1 MIMKHS
7 NKHLQNLY
15 RNLGKTTLT
24 LVGLIGSTASQA
36 CPAEAYTGQICT
48 TAATFCPAGDDN
60 AYIQPAGQLLNV
72 NEYQALFAVIGYT
85 YGGNG
90 STNFNLPDLRG
101 RSTVGTGQGAGLQNV
116 TLGQKRGNESIT
128 LTQAQMPT
136 HSHTATYNPTGG
148 GATVTVAIPVSSNT
162 GPNTQTAPDASHN
175 YLAGS
180 PGAGGSAAAI
190 WSSTMSQATTIQGVT
205 GTVTGSTG
213 TVSVGVAGGSTA
225 FTALPPQMGMTYCIA
240 TRGLFPIKPN

>member
-1 MIMKHS
+1 MKHS
-7 NKHLQNLY
+7 NKHVQNLY
-15 RNLGKTTLT
+15 RNLCKTTLT
-24 LVGLIGSTASQA
+24 LAGLVSSTASHA

-48 TAATFCPAGDDN
+48 TAATFCPAGDGND
-60 AYIQPAGQLLNV
+60 YLQPAGQQLSV
-72 NEYQALFAVIGYT
+72 NEYQMLFAVIGFT

-162 GPNTQTAPDASHN
+162 VANTQTTPDATHN

-180 PGAGGSAAAI
+180 PNSGIQAAAI

-225 FTALPPQMGMTYCIA
+225 FSALPPQMGMTYCIA
-240 TRGLFPIKPN
+240 TRGLYPIKPN